1 MPVIK
6 KLRLGV
12 AEALPGRRTLAAVRT
27 GAGSTPAPWSASV
40 ACLEAA
46 ETTGA
51 ASLTA
56 SSVALFS
63 TGSAGF
69 AASPS
74 ALSTPETCSAT
85 LPPTPMAWS
94 TASTNCAGESPNQE
108 RAHARCGEPIQPSFK
123 QIGQCSARTAAYVR
137 TLVSEPAT
145 SSLDNAAAGAAGV
158 SVSNAAEPAAAAGAA
173 ADAAL
178 AGARRAGLLAVAF
191 GGGGAS
197 GATVADADMGAIGWL
212 RLFGWPC
219 SLPTRAAISATKA
232 R

>member
-1 MPVIK
+1 VPVIK

-40 ACLEAA
+40 ACLEAP

-74 ALSTPETCSAT
+74 DLSTLETCSAT

-94 TASTNCAGESPNQE
+94 TASTTCAGESPNQE

-158 SVSNAAEPAAAAGAA
+158 SASNAAEPAAAA
-173 ADAAL
+173 DAAL
-178 AGARRAGLLAVAF
+178 AGPRRAGTLALSF

-197 GATVADADMGAIGWL
+197 GATVADADMGAIGGL

-219 SLPTRAAISATKA
+219 SLPTYPR
-232 R
+232 